1 MRSGSFHSKL
11 PLFLPSML
19 RHSKR
24 CLTQWNPPSL
34 ASWRSRAVVAALPHR
49 NTCTAGSV
57 VATLAPA
64 SGDGDGAGETTGD
77 AAGLGAPAGGG
88 GGRPPGAPGGGGGG
102 GGRPPPRRGGRPGRG
117 GGGDGPRP
125 PPARGGGRAA

>member
-1 MRSGSFHSKL
+1 MILSPLCWIASTMRSGSFHSKL

-24 CLTQWNPPSL
+24 CLIQWNPPSL

-49 NTCTAGSV
+49 KTCTAGSV

-64 SGDGDGAGETTGD
+64 RGDGEGAGETTGDTTGD
-77 AAGLGAPAGGG
+77 AAGLGGPT
-88 GGRPPGAPGGGGGG
+88 GA
-102 GGRPPPRRGGRPGRG
+102 
-117 GGGDGPRP
+117 
-125 PPARGGGRAA
+125 